1 MSAAALSPLAS
12 SVEKTNGAKLS
23 RLLIDGGTTVLRNV
37 FDRYHPPANLAADL
51 NANYLTLNNLL
62 RKRVLRTAQWDQL
75 FPPGGAAPDSNT
87 FDITLLFLLL
97 TNICGLAPPLSGW
110 HTKPPPSDTSREA
123 NLARVKFF
131 RNELY
136 GHVSTTG
143 VDTPNFTSLWQE
155 ISAVL
160 VALGLNQA
168 EIDRLKA
175 EHCGEEDYLDVLRDW
190 ADSEEDIKSQLK
202 DIRQDQ
208 TETQRQVE
216 NVRQTQLE
224 DRKTIQESNSKLEEV
239 KQAIECLKEEKGK
252 DREEEVLQ
260 KLVKSEFKGDI
271 EYHVGRFQEGTREWV
286 FNKVQNWLD
295 DRTSQNRVMVITA
308 NAGMGKTVISAVIC
322 KRLQEAGRLSG
333 SHFCQHNN
341 ARYRNPQL
349 MLQSLACH
357 LCHALPEYK
366 QALVEQLSRN
376 LGKDLNNM
384 GVEELFALLFKEPLS
399 TVADPGRNMLMVIDG
414 LDESE
419 YQERNELLDVIV
431 KHFCKLPP
439 WIRFLCTTRPER
451 NIAKALKQLKPF
463 ELEPNE
469 EGNVQDIRW
478 LFEERMQHLMKP
490 ESKGAI
496 VEKLVEK
503 AEGLMLYAYFLISF
517 IEENVSVLDQEDL
530 DASLPLNISSVYE
543 SYFQRLENELI
554 MELGVK
560 EDNFLKLLCA
570 VTASRE
576 PLPIDFVSKVFVP
589 SGNSSVARRKLLKV
603 IGSVSSLLPIRD
615 GCLHVIHKSV
625 KDWLT
630 DTTCYGEHDFTVDE
644 KEGHRILAS
653 LCSDELDNL
662 KQKGVPDNTQF
673 SSTEK
678 YALHHGARHMLQL
691 DENMRS
697 RSLDEFVQTY
707 VTDLELVFAKLCI
720 DDSIAAEDILWLRRQ
735 KVFQVLSEDRKDLL
749 KTLMFLLR
757 KYYSTYTKYPRL
769 FFQTVLNEGG
779 TLLSAEASK
788 LLQEKYP
795 EIPYLEY
802 VLKDVH
808 EDAPQATFSCSSQ
821 VVCFDVSPQLD
832 YMVCECRDKTIQLW
846 SLRTGK
852 PEWVRPAMVKK
863 LYSHESKTYRTSPS
877 SPVFSCYRSVV
888 FHPTKEV
895 VLPGLLSSAYAIID
909 GELKPLF
916 PESGCSFTV
925 CSVVN
930 SGEETAIILTD
941 CPDDAK
947 CIIIWSLE
955 NGSEISR
962 ITRGE
967 DVLSFA
973 CSRDGKLLAI
983 SHCSG
988 SICLLDV
995 TEGFRTLAHATTSK
1009 VCGMIKFS
1017 ADNQFLFC
1025 WHEPLSQQEHF
1036 VFQLEVTRRN
1046 DGAFSLDVL
1055 GDKVS
1060 YKPLEYESRTE
1071 AGFLSGDRFSCVFEK
1086 AESGYSILVEG
1097 AFMFVLG
1104 EQCVLRTF
1112 PGNSS
1117 IAMFTPTELR
1127 SHTASFH
1134 HRQKFIADNIA
1145 FSRNGEIVYVVAT
1158 EPTVQRVVFVGQEVI
1173 DLTERFVTIMACNVS
1188 SGELMAEK
1196 RIQSGE
1202 SKRLVPVKEG
1212 VLFTTGSD
1220 CPELWNFKLSE
1231 CIRTWPYVREI
1242 TEMMPISENQVAC
1255 VGKRNEVTI
1264 LDTTSTDIV
1273 KTIPFSRECYAS
1285 TSQILGREAITCN
1298 SRCQLLYQLV
1308 STNLDCQS
1316 LQLSDGTDI
1325 LWENHWPHSLRCSY
1339 FLPVGFSPS
1348 EEFVVISALTSKGD
1362 QSAYLLDAQSGE
1374 TCRTLCRGTDFYD
1387 CKFVTDE
1394 ECIIDYQDASGEF
1407 LFQMFNIKSG
1417 DLLGAIV
1424 RQFRTFC
1431 LATCPL
1437 KRLVAIDVVANDD
1450 SKRIFQI
1457 VQVNLPRDKKQKEQ
1471 MEDQETRRL
1480 KAVEKKRTR
1489 ELGYLDVKQSEE
1501 AEYFSPQP
1509 TDKIPEVRDAK
1520 LEKTHQAATLESMPT
1535 SVVLGEDTIKTL
1547 TKKFEAEHQEC
1558 VRVLPYK
1565 DKDGHLEVHLYIY
1578 PGKSGLQ
1585 KDLEAAAQDCFG
1597 EMAVPLKWLDLYNK
1611 ASRVLNI
1618 TSVHYPSGKPN
1629 RLEAGKVNE
1638 ISEVIRKNR
1647 NNFSKHRNI
1656 TAVQPSFK
1664 VKESTQTTDPCIAV
1678 YVVGKGHIPLGE
1690 SEIPPIVDGCLVDIM
1705 DGFWFEAVEPWE
1717 PTEAQQEFEVL
1728 PLGASIGV
1736 EGVEACGTLGAIVE
1750 DENNPG
1756 ILYALSCDHVLNS
1769 GTEQRKIVQPGLND
1783 YQNNIRWMLKDFRGR
1798 SNYIPGPNCLDNESI
1813 HDLQEKAT
1821 LLAKLKKQSCI
1832 NKRIM
1837 DLLEDDQ
1844 TDPYATDIPD
1854 DKIKAFHSYFKDGD
1868 EARRTKVANLQRRV
1882 SALPDLEK
1890 KIEQSLEKK
1899 PRNVAKYTTGIRGNK
1914 SAGDKDYFIDA
1925 VIAELSQDEVAK
1937 LQNSLTT
1944 EIIGTHYYPNGDC
1957 TPSTTEA
1964 IIKAGKLCKSG
1975 RTTGYTE
1982 SRNLVRYTSEAPT
1995 YLQSKSFRLKGELS
2009 DVEMKYHFCQACAPE
2024 KHDLS
2029 NDEKKHVCKTCG
2041 KGEASLY
2048 KTKWLENVLCIA
2060 SEQEMFARSGDSGS
2074 VIFEIEEN
2082 GDKQR
2087 NDCLTGF
2094 GLLFGVLETAHK
2106 FCALASP
2113 LGIALKELSGKVSES
2128 CKLRLVSNYYE

>member
-1 MSAAALSPLAS
+1 MSAAALSPLSS

-37 FDRYHPPANLAADL
+37 FDSYHPPANLAADL
-51 NANYLTLNNLL
+51 NAKYRTLNNLL
-62 RKRVLRTAQWDQL
+62 RKRVLRSAQWDQL
-75 FPPGGAAPDSNT
+75 FPPGGAAPDSKT

-97 TNICGLAPPLSGW
+97 TNICGLAPPLCGW

-123 NLARVKFF
+123 NLARIKFF

-136 GHVSTTG
+136 GHVSTTS
-143 VDTPNFTSLWQE
+143 VDSPTFTSLWQE

-175 EHCGEEDYLDVLRDW
+175 ERCGEEDYHDVLRDW

-202 DIRQDQ
+202 DIRQSQ
-208 TETQRQVE
+208 TETRQDVE
-216 NVRQTQLE
+216 KARQTQLE
-224 DRKTIQESNSKLEEV
+224 DRKTLEDSKAQLEEV
-239 KQAIECLKEEKGK
+239 KQAVESLKGERDK
-252 DREEEVLQ
+252 DREEEVLRNLA
-260 KLVKSEFKGDI
+260 KLEFKGDI
-271 EYHVGRFQEGTREWV
+271 EDHVGRFQEGTREWV

-295 DRTSQNRVMVITA
+295 DRTSQNRVMVISA
-308 NAGMGKTVISAVIC
+308 HAGMGKSVISAVIC
-322 KRLQEAGRLSG
+322 KRMQEAGRLSA

-366 QALVEQLSRN
+366 QALVKQLSRN

-399 TVADPGRNMLMVIDG
+399 TVADPGKNMLMVIDG
-414 LDESE
+414 VDESD
-419 YQERNELLDVIV
+419 YQERNELLDVIAN
-431 KHFCKLPP
+431 HFCKLPC

-451 NIAKALKQLKPF
+451 NIAEALKQLKPF
-463 ELEPNE
+463 QLEPNE
-469 EGNVQDIRW
+469 EENMQDIR
-478 LFEERMQHLMKP
+478 LFFEKRMQYLMKP
-490 ESKGAI
+490 ENKGAI
-496 VEKLVEK
+496 VEKLSEK
-503 AEGLMLYAYFLISF
+503 SEGLMLYAYFLVSF
-517 IEENVSVLDQEDL
+517 IEENVPVLDQEDL
-530 DASLPLNISSVYE
+530 NASLPLNISSIYE
-543 SYFQRLENELI
+543 SYFQRLENEL
-554 MELGVK
+554 MKLDVEAK
-560 EDNFLKLLCA
+560 HFLKLLCA

-576 PLPIDFVSKVFVP
+576 PLPIDFVSKVLIPCVDSP
-589 SGNSSVARRKLLKV
+589 IERRKVRKA
-603 IGSVSSLLPIRD
+603 ISSVSSLLPIRNE
-615 GCLHVIHKSV
+615 CLHVIHKSV

-630 DTTCYGEHDFTVDE
+630 DTTSYGEHDFTVDE
-644 KEGHRILAS
+644 KEGHHILAS

-662 KQKGVPDNTQF
+662 KQKGVRDTNFSSTDTQYKF

-678 YALHHGARHMLQL
+678 YALRHGARHMLQV
-691 DENMRS
+691 DEKMRS
-697 RSLDEFVQTY
+697 RSLEELIQTY
-707 VTDLELVFAKLCI
+707 VIDLELVFAKLCI
-720 DDSIAAEDILWLRRQ
+720 DDSIASEDMFWLQRQ
-735 KVFQVLSEDRKDLL
+735 NIFQVLSEDKKDLL
-749 KTLMFLLR
+749 KTLLFLLR
-757 KYYSTYTKYPRL
+757 KYYSTFTKYPRL

-779 TLLSAEASK
+779 TVLSAEASK
-788 LLQEKYP
+788 LLQDKYP

-808 EDAPQATFSCSSQ
+808 EDAPQAIFSCSSQ

-832 YMVCECRDKTIQLW
+832 YMVCECKDETIQLW

-852 PEWVRPAMVKK
+852 PEWVRHATIKK
-863 LYSHESKTYRTSPS
+863 PYSHERKTYRTSPS

-888 FHPTKEV
+888 FHPTKKM
-895 VLPGLLSSAYAIID
+895 VLPGILSHAYTFD
-909 GELKPLF
+909 GDRKPLF
-916 PESGCSFTV
+916 PESDCRFTV
-925 CSVVN
+925 CSVVS
-930 SGEETAIILTD
+930 SGEEAAVLTD

-947 CIIIWSLE
+947 CIIMWSLE

-1071 AGFLSGDRFSCVFEK
+1071 AGFLSGDCFSCVFEK
-1086 AESGYSILVEG
+1086 GGSGDSILVEG
-1097 AFMFVLG
+1097 AFLFVLG

-1212 VLFTTGSD
+1212 VLFTTRSD

-1273 KTIPFSRECYAS
+1273 KTIPFSHECYGS
-1285 TSQILGREAITCN
+1285 TSLMLGREAITCN
-1298 SRCQLLYQLV
+1298 SRCQLLRQLV

-1325 LWENHWPHSLRCSY
+1325 LWENHWPHSLQCSY

-1362 QSAYLLDAQSGE
+1362 QSAYLLDAQTGE

-1457 VQVNLPRDKKQKEQ
+1457 VQVNLPRDKEN
-1471 MEDQETRRL
+1471 R
-1480 KAVEKKRTR
+1480 KR
-1489 ELGYLDVKQSEE
+1489 
-1501 AEYFSPQP
+1501 
-1509 TDKIPEVRDAK
+1509 
-1520 LEKTHQAATLESMPT
+1520 
-1535 SVVLGEDTIKTL
+1535 
-1547 TKKFEAEHQEC
+1547 
-1558 VRVLPYK
+1558 
-1565 DKDGHLEVHLYIY
+1565 
-1578 PGKSGLQ
+1578 
-1585 KDLEAAAQDCFG
+1585 
-1597 EMAVPLKWLDLYNK
+1597 KW
-1611 ASRVLNI
+1611 
-1618 TSVHYPSGKPN
+1618 
-1629 RLEAGKVNE
+1629 
-1638 ISEVIRKNR
+1638 
-1647 NNFSKHRNI
+1647 
-1656 TAVQPSFK
+1656 
-1664 VKESTQTTDPCIAV
+1664 
-1678 YVVGKGHIPLGE
+1678 
-1690 SEIPPIVDGCLVDIM
+1690 CLLI
-1705 DGFWFEAVEPWE
+1705 
-1717 PTEAQQEFEVL
+1717 
-1728 PLGASIGV
+1728 
-1736 EGVEACGTLGAIVE
+1736 
-1750 DENNPG
+1750 
-1756 ILYALSCDHVLNS
+1756 
-1769 GTEQRKIVQPGLND
+1769 
-1783 YQNNIRWMLKDFRGR
+1783 
-1798 SNYIPGPNCLDNESI
+1798 
-1813 HDLQEKAT
+1813 
-1821 LLAKLKKQSCI
+1821 
-1832 NKRIM
+1832 
-1837 DLLEDDQ
+1837 
-1844 TDPYATDIPD
+1844 
-1854 DKIKAFHSYFKDGD
+1854 
-1868 EARRTKVANLQRRV
+1868 
-1882 SALPDLEK
+1882 
-1890 KIEQSLEKK
+1890 
-1899 PRNVAKYTTGIRGNK
+1899 
-1914 SAGDKDYFIDA
+1914 
-1925 VIAELSQDEVAK
+1925 
-1937 LQNSLTT
+1937 
-1944 EIIGTHYYPNGDC
+1944 
-1957 TPSTTEA
+1957 
-1964 IIKAGKLCKSG
+1964 
-1975 RTTGYTE
+1975 
-1982 SRNLVRYTSEAPT
+1982 
-1995 YLQSKSFRLKGELS
+1995 
-2009 DVEMKYHFCQACAPE
+2009 
-2024 KHDLS
+2024 
-2029 NDEKKHVCKTCG
+2029 
-2041 KGEASLY
+2041 
-2048 KTKWLENVLCIA
+2048 
-2060 SEQEMFARSGDSGS
+2060 
-2074 VIFEIEEN
+2074 
-2082 GDKQR
+2082 
-2087 NDCLTGF
+2087 
-2094 GLLFGVLETAHK
+2094 
-2106 FCALASP
+2106 
-2113 LGIALKELSGKVSES
+2113 
-2128 CKLRLVSNYYE
+2128 